1 MIGGRFRRVFWLDLR
16 YHLRRPL
23 FWIWLAVLLL
33 LAWGM
38 STGSVRIQTGD
49 TQVGG
54 TRAWIT
60 SEFALAQVLSATIF
74 TFYVFFVAAMAGNAV
89 LQDEEWGIG
98 ALLHAT
104 PLRAGE
110 YVWAKAAAVA
120 AVLVVVLLVHLGFT
134 AFFNHAVPSVAH
146 ADIRGPF
153 RPANYLVPAA
163 VFGLPALVAVGGV
176 SMWVGTR
183 TRKSLLVYLL
193 PLFLIALVAFLWG
206 WSPSWLD
213 PRIDH
218 LLAWIDPSGF
228 RWLRTTWLRVDRG
241 VDFYNTQPIG
251 FDAPFLVSR
260 SAWVAVGVGAVAG
273 TAATFRRRLRGP
285 DAGAAGAERALSA
298 PGAATPGVRAGPVA
312 VPEAAP
318 GAAGPAVDGAPARPA
333 IPAVGE
339 GGRGSAGSPG
349 ALRSVLRVAR
359 SEVRELLASPALYVF
374 LLLILA
380 QVMGNALVG
389 IGPFDTEV
397 LATPGTVAVRA
408 MDILSLLVCLLLVF
422 YAAEAF
428 ERDRSTGVDAISRS
442 LPVGQ
447 GAMVVGKCLAAAV
460 LPLLAL
466 AGAAV
471 GAVIAILVQ
480 GTVAVRLAPFA
491 RVWGIGLLP
500 TFLAWIAFLAAVHGL
515 TGSRGATWAVGLGV
529 LGLTVYR
536 QVTGHGTWLT
546 NWLLWDA
553 LRWTDM
559 GVLPLNRT
567 PFLLNRLFY
576 LALAVF
582 LLALA
587 AAWGRR
593 REPDAV
599 AWWERLRPGRLA
611 FGTLRLFP
619 LATGPLAVG
628 VVLWWGVAHGFQ
640 GPAAEK
646 AASDYWKENVAT
658 FWHAATPDLAHV
670 DLDLRLWPAGRRL
683 RSRGSMRLVNREDTT
698 LVRVPVTGGW
708 AWKDVAWTVGGDS
721 ASPEERSGLYVF
733 RPDGGL
739 APGDTLDVGWRF
751 ETPYPK
757 GWTRDGGGTSYF
769 VTDAGVVLSTFG
781 PQMMPIPGYLPEIGR
796 TDERHYEARDWPDR
810 FWEGRNPPA
819 FGSGSPFTAR
829 VRIEGPPAFTY
840 NSVGR
845 RTSADTADG
854 LVTTV
859 WETDHPVRFFNVVAG
874 RWDAREGTGTRVFY
888 HPAHTY
894 DLDEIASAL
903 DAARR
908 DYSEWFAPYPWSEL
922 KLSEFPGLATYAQGF
937 PTDITFSEGIGFLA
951 KKGDW
956 NLAPYMVTSHES
968 AHQWWGNMV
977 TPGEGPGGSVLSE
990 GMAHFSTAMLLQAE
1004 KGDAVRR
1011 EFLRRIESD
1020 YADSRHPDRERP
1032 LVWTDGSR
1040 PGDRAVTYDKGGW
1053 AFWMLME
1060 EIGRENMLAGLR
1072 EFIDRYRDGPD
1083 YPLLP
1088 DLLLLMRSH
1097 APDVDAYNASVQRW
1111 FWEVEVPE
1119 YRVREA
1125 RARPD
1130 GRGGWATTVRVENLG
1145 TGSPEVQLAVTSG
1158 TRDTTARSGAAAAH
1172 PEADSAA
1179 STYREASLAV
1189 AVPAGGDT
1197 TMVVPSAFRPDRAV
1211 VDPDVRVLM
1220 LERRAARRDVE
1231 VEEGGPAPAADTAAR
1246 SDTAGGSAPAA
1257 GDAAGASG
1265 PDTAGGPGDEG
1276 DG

>member
-1 MIGGRFRRVFWLDLR
+1 MSGERFRRVFGLDLR
-16 YHLRRPL
+16 HHLRRPL
-23 FWIWLAVLLL
+23 FWIWLAVLVL

-60 SEFALAQVLSATIF
+60 SQFALAQVLSVTIF

-89 LQDEEWGIG
+89 LQDEEWGVG

-104 PLRAGE
+104 PLRPGE

-120 AVLVVVLLVHLGFT
+120 AVLVVVLLAHLGFT

-183 TRKSLLVYLL
+183 TRKPLLVYLF
-193 PLFLIALVAFLWG
+193 PLLLIALVAFLWQ

-241 VDFYNTQPIG
+241 VDFYNTRPIG

-260 SAWVAVGVGAVAG
+260 AAWLAVGVGAVAR
-273 TAATFRRRLRGP
+273 TAAGFGRRLRGP
-285 DAGAAGAERALSA
+285 DAGAAAAARALSA
-298 PGAATPGVRAGPVA
+298 PGAGTPALRDRPAAGASTLPGA
-312 VPEAAP
+312 GRAP
-318 GAAGPAVDGAPARPA
+318 GRAAALAA
-333 IPAVGE
+333 E
-339 GGRGSAGSPG
+339 SGGRGSAGSPG
-349 ALRSVLRVAR
+349 ALRSSLRVAR
-359 SEVRELLASPALYVF
+359 SEVRELLGSPALHVF
-374 LLLILA
+374 MLLILA

-408 MDILSLLVCLLLVF
+408 MGTLSLLVCLLLVF
-422 YAAEAF
+422 YAVEAF
-428 ERDRSTGVDAISRS
+428 ERDRSTGMASISPS
-442 LPVGQ
+442 LPVSQ
-447 GAMVVGKCLAAAV
+447 GATVVGKCLAAAV

-466 AGAAV
+466 AGATV
-471 GAVIAILVQ
+471 GAVVAILVQ
-480 GTVAVRLAPFA
+480 GTVAVRLAPLA
-491 RVWGIGLLP
+491 WVWGIGLLP
-500 TFLAWIAFLAAVHGL
+500 TFLVWIAFLAAVHGL

-559 GVLPLNRT
+559 GVFPLNRT

-576 LALAVF
+576 LSLAVL

-587 AAWGRR
+587 AVWGRR

-599 AWWERLRPGRLA
+599 AWWERLRPGHLA
-611 FGTLRLFP
+611 LGTLRFFP

-640 GPAAEK
+640 GSAAEK
-646 AASDYWKENVAT
+646 AASDYWKKNVAT

-670 DLDLRLWPAGRRL
+670 DLDLRLWPSERRL
-683 RSRGSMRLVNREDTT
+683 RSRGSMRLVNREDTA
-698 LVRVPVTGGW
+698 LARVPITGGRGW
-708 AWKDVAWTVGGDS
+708 EHVTWTVHGDS

-733 RPDGGL
+733 RPGGGL
-739 APGDTLDVGWRF
+739 APGDTLEVGWRF
-751 ETPYPK
+751 EASYPR

-769 VTDAGVVLSTFG
+769 VSGAGVVLSTFG
-781 PQMMPIPGYLPEIGR
+781 PQMMPIPGYLPDIGR
-796 TDERHYEARDWPDR
+796 TEERDYEARDWPDR

-829 VRIEGPPAFTY
+829 VRIEGPPGFTY

-845 RTSADTADG
+845 RVSGDTAGG

-874 RWDAREGTGTRVFY
+874 RWDEREGTGTQVFY
-888 HPAHTY
+888 HPTHTY

-951 KKGDW
+951 KKGGW
-956 NLAPYMVTSHES
+956 NLAPYVVTAHES
-968 AHQWWGNMV
+968 AHQWWGNML
-977 TPGEGPGGSVLSE
+977 TPGEGPGGNVLSE

-1040 PGDRAVTYDKGGW
+1040 PGDRAVTYDRGGW

-1072 EFIDRYRDGPD
+1072 EFIGRYRDGPD

-1097 APDVDAYNASVQRW
+1097 APDVDAYNAFVQRW

-1125 RARPD
+1125 RARSD
-1130 GRGGWATTVRVENLG
+1130 GRGGWETTVRVENLG
-1145 TGSPEVQLAVTSG
+1145 TGSPEVELAVTAG
-1158 TRDTTARSGAAAAH
+1158 KRDSVGAGAAAAG
-1172 PEADSAA
+1172 ADSAA
-1179 STYREASLAV
+1179 STYRAASLAV
-1189 AVPAGGDT
+1189 VVPAGGDT
-1197 TMVVPSAFRPDRAV
+1197 TVVVPSAFRPERAV

-1220 LERRAARRDVE
+1220 LERKAARRDVE
-1231 VEEGGPAPAADTAAR
+1231 MEPAEAQP
-1246 SDTAGGSAPAA
+1246 SGEAGGRRSASVTS
-1257 GDAAGASG
+1257 ASRWRSSCG
-1265 PDTAGGPGDEG
+1265 
-1276 DG
+1276 